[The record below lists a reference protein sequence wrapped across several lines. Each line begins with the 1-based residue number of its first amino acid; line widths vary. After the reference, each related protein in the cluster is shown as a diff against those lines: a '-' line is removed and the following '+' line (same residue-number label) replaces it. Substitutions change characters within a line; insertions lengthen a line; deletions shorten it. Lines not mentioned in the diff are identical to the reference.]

1 MKHHRALG
9 ALVALL
15 AFGAVACGDGDTGD
29 VSGSN
34 AEVVT
39 VDMIDNAFRPSKI
52 EVKAGEEVTFRFRND
67 GKVVHEAIVGTA
79 EEQAEHEA
87 EMNDKAVEEE
97 EDGDMTTMDHGGSDD
112 DALSVE
118 PGGTGEL
125 THTFDEAEE
134 LLIGCHEP
142 DHYEAGM
149 KITVT
154 VT

>member
-9 ALVALL
+9 ALVVLL
-15 AFGAVACGDGDTGD
+15 AAGAVACGDGDTGD
-29 VSGSN
+29 VSGPK

-39 VDMIDNAFRPSKI
+39 VNMIDNTFRPSRI

-87 EMNDKAVEEE
+87 EMNGKAGEEE
-97 EDGDMTTMDHGGSDD
+97 DDGDMTTMGHGSPDN

-118 PGGTGEL
+118 PGMTGEL
-125 THTFDEAEE
+125 THTFEEAGE

-149 KITVT
+149 KIAVRVT
-154 VT
+154 